1 MDGWKYFDNIKID
14 YNINPTIEHYSCMV
28 DLLGKAGFLDEALDF
43 IRAMPQKVDTSI
55 WGVVLAAC
63 KLHKDIKIAEIA
75 ARNLLRL
82 EPYNSANYVLMMNI
96 YSTFDRWGDVE
107 RLKESMTGL
116 GSPLDTPSKPNYEVL
131 NLVSKYGALLE
142 NIHPCFL
149 KKHKDKGVPN
159 PLLRSQNSNKHYFK
173 RGNGIHCSSSKGCSA
188 RKQLER
194 SKNDSNMLVITYTSE
209 HNHPWPTQRNA
220 LPSSTTS
227 QPSKHNNNVASN
239 SKNSEG

>member
-1 MDGWKYFDNIKID
+1 MISPNVVSWTAMISGSCENENYMDALQFFIQMQEENEKRYTALLSGCKNSGLVMDGWKYFDNIKID

-75 ARNLLRL
+75 ARNLLR
-82 EPYNSANYVLMMNI
+82 
-96 YSTFDRWGDVE
+96 
-107 RLKESMTGL
+107 
-116 GSPLDTPSKPNYEVL
+116 
-131 NLVSKYGALLE
+131 
-142 NIHPCFL
+142 
-149 KKHKDKGVPN
+149 PN